1 MYQRFFKRFFDIVL
15 SLLAII
21 LLALPMLIIA
31 IVVKATSK
39 GPAIF
44 VQDRVG
50 KNGKA
55 FRFYKFRSMCV
66 DAPHDLATREIKAEA
81 YITKVGSFLR
91 RTSLDELP
99 QLFCILKGDMSL
111 IGPRPVVCSETELT
125 EKRRATGALSVR
137 PGLTGLA
144 QIRARDNL
152 TNMSLKAEIDG
163 EYAKKITFWGDI
175 KILFKTV
182 LVVLK
187 EENVVEGDAVNQNQT
202 EEASPALQEV
212 AFENAQQAD

>member
-1 MYQRFFKRFFDIVL
+1 MYQKFFKRFFDIAL
-15 SLLAII
+15 SLFAII
-21 LLALPMLIIA
+21 VLALPMLIIA
-31 IVVKATSK
+31 VVVKATSK

-50 KNGKA
+50 KDGKA
-55 FRFYKFRSMCV
+55 FKFYKFRSMKT
-66 DAPHDLATREIKAEA
+66 DAPHDMATRDIKAES
-81 YITKVGSFLR
+81 YITKVGAFLR

-99 QLFCILKGDMSL
+99 QLFCIFKGDMSI

-125 EKRRATGALSVR
+125 EKRRETGALSIR

-144 QIRARDNL
+144 QVRARDRL
-152 TNMSLKAEIDG
+152 TDMTLKAAIDG
-163 EYAKKITFWGDI
+163 EYASNITLWNDI

-187 EENVVEGDAVNQNQT
+187 EENVVEGDTVKT
-202 EEASPALQEV
+202 EETTPVLQEV
-212 AFENAQQAD
+212 AFENAQEE